1 VNSTMLFGLFSL
13 AVGIVGSGFSAL
25 AAAVAYFVKK
35 NEDAQDRQIE
45 RLDDAVVQI
54 QNTLARYET
63 HIGAGDEDLAAIRT
77 DLRDHVTKE
86 EQIFWKKVDA
96 ISEAQQIFAQAL
108 LQRMTS
114 IEARMPNGEIK
125 ELVVSVAELRTEMR
139 AVAEISRAADR
150 HIEEHNAEAEEW
162 KRRIMALEA
171 VNDRARRTR

>member
-1 VNSTMLFGLFSL
+1 MLFGLFSL